1 MQLDCPYIDR
11 TGLNLSWE
19 VLEGLAK
26 HNGPVAHAGWALAQC
41 DSAAR
46 LELSTYASLE
56 AQIAAVSDDIAY
68 DNHDIDDGYRAGFL
82 DLPTLL
88 KEPTLAELWIG
99 LMVNDVIETTRLRI
113 KQCDIQSADDVRN
126 AGQIICGFS
135 DDMAQR
141 ERALKA
147 FMYEQLYLHP
157 RQCEAAD
164 RAADIIEAL
173 ARFYR
178 GNPAQLPDDWQARL
192 GNDPCQNGRLMMDF
206 IAGMTDRYV
215 LNQYAKHIGPPPSGL
230 THV

>member
-1 MQLDCPYIDR
+1 
-11 TGLNLSWE
+11 
-19 VLEGLAK
+19 
-26 HNGPVAHAGWALAQC
+26 
-41 DSAAR
+41 

-88 KEPTLAELWIG
+88 KERTLAELWNDLSAKYPKASEGQLLRELVRGQIG

-206 IAGMTDRYV
+206 IAGMTDRYA